1 MSQSSVARSRCWS
14 GTLVC
19 FGVPPFVADTRCR
32 SPKRML
38 MSQQNSIQN
47 MEMLSGTGSGVTLG
61 NKSLWEE
68 RRLVSVARSGTIFW
82 DAWTVEPNKQGIWRL
97 IDGQS
102 FEKRTA
108 LRMMCWARVES

>member
-1 MSQSSVARSRCWS
+1 
-14 GTLVC
+14 
-19 FGVPPFVADTRCR
+19 
-32 SPKRML
+32 
-38 MSQQNSIQN
+38 

-102 FEKRTA
+102 FEKQTA
-108 LRMMCWARVES
+108 LRMTCCGGCGQLKGRIEAGPFLPRVGA

>member
-1 MSQSSVARSRCWS
+1 MQPV
-14 GTLVC
+14 GHL
-19 FGVPPFVADTRCR
+19 
-32 SPKRML
+32 K
-38 MSQQNSIQN
+38 QNSNQN
-47 MEMLSGTGSGVTLG
+47 MEMLSGAGSGVTLG

-102 FEKRTA
+102 FENQMA
-108 LRMMCWARVES
+108 LIMTCCGPGPT

>member
-1 MSQSSVARSRCWS
+1 MQPV
-14 GTLVC
+14 GHL
-19 FGVPPFVADTRCR
+19 
-32 SPKRML
+32 K
-38 MSQQNSIQN
+38 QNSNQN

-97 IDGQS
+97 IDGPS
-102 FEKRTA
+102 FENQMA
-108 LRMMCWARVES
+108 LIMTCCGPGPT